1 MKQSRFISLLLAVVM
16 TVSAIFV
23 PLTASAAID
32 LSEFNLNTVQRYYL
46 RLIGS
51 LSRAD
56 YYKTDVLGSVTLAQA
71 IYEGG
76 WGRYSLP
83 VGGNNLFGIKAY
95 STWEGMVYDQKTST
109 LYSSYND
116 YLFTE
121 GQGHI
126 NTYSAWRAHKNW
138 AESVAVHSA
147 LFANESKY
155 HAVIGE
161 KDYKVAAKAIVD
173 AGYCDDYGYVDTVI
187 KLIEQYGLTEYDDL
201 TPDED
206 GVVAVVT
213 DPERVFLD
221 IGGSYTVPL
230 TFYPETAVASEVVWA
245 SDNESV
251 ATVDENGN
259 VTAVAHGMTLI
270 TATLKNG
277 REACCIVY
285 VDCNATVIDKD
296 ATVYTSPSL
305 DAGNVGKIYRGTAI
319 KVTEETVYND
329 GKGNKFYNVSGYN
342 SKGEL
347 VSGYADATYIYRNK
361 RAVGNI
367 ALTKDDITL
376 KTGDTYTVKTAV
388 SPADAFDTELIWV
401 SDNDGIASVENGVIT
416 ANAVGETVVTAK
428 TAGGCERKIKVTVAN
443 EYREYRAVVSG
454 YENITVR
461 TEPTSAATR
470 AGKLDYLTEVKVIG
484 EPVGEWYFINGRD
497 KDGKEIRGYANSIY
511 VRLIPDEATVTYGTA
526 KSGVTVYSESDE
538 YSISYGSLKEGSTY
552 ALLHEDKESGWSY
565 IIGVKTNNEALH
577 GYARL
582 DNSGNTET
590 PPVEDDE
597 IPAGS
602 YYGRTLSELNVRE
615 SGANGSN
622 SLGIFAKGTQIII
635 TGEAEDGWFAVRG
648 LDKNGNEVSG
658 YSSAQYITVLY
669 SGKVNATSLNVRA
682 EAVSGEVVGRFKNSE
697 MIIVV
702 GEAVDGWYSVE
713 SLDGSIKGYSSA
725 DYIKIE
731 GKLLAKEEEEDPVD
745 PPIPPDPPKPKPEF
759 EITDKTLSIENGV
772 LHGVKLD
779 TTVAELKNGFSE
791 GVVIADRSG
800 NIMQDSA
807 FVGTGC
813 SIIFVSEGIGEKKA
827 DVLVM
832 GDVDGDGTVT
842 AYDYL
847 FVSRHFFGT
856 FVLDE
861 LSLEAALVSGRGEL
875 NVIDYVLIKRHFF
888 GTYVIGQ

>member
-1 MKQSRFISLLLAVVM
+1 MKQSRFISFVLALM
-16 TVSAIFV
+16 ICFSALCV
-23 PLTASAAID
+23 PFTASAAID
-32 LSEFNLNTVQRYYL
+32 LSEFNLNTVQKYYL

-56 YYKTDVLGSVTLAQA
+56 YYQTDVLGSVTLAQA

-95 STWEGMVYDQKTST
+95 STWGGMVYDQKTST
-109 LYSSYND
+109 LYASYND
-116 YLFTE
+116 YIFTE
-121 GQGHI
+121 GQGHT

-147 LFANESKY
+147 LFMNESKY
-155 HAVIGE
+155 SAVIGE

-173 AGYCDDYGYVDTVI
+173 AGYCDDYGYVETVI

-221 IGGSYTVPL
+221 VGGEYTVPL
-230 TFYPETAVASEVVWA
+230 TYYPETATASEVTWA

-251 ATVDENGN
+251 ATVDENGK
-259 VTAVAHGMTLI
+259 VTALAHGMTLI

-296 ATVYTSPSL
+296 ATIYTAPSATAS
-305 DAGNVGKIYRGTAI
+305 DNGKIYRGTAM
-319 KVTEETVYND
+319 KVIEDTLYQD
-329 GKGNKFYNVSGYN
+329 GEGNRFYKVSGYN
-342 SKGEL
+342 SKNEL
-347 VSGYADATYIYRNK
+347 VEGYANAIYVYRNK
-361 RAVGNI
+361 RNVETIAV
-367 ALTKDDITL
+367 TKDDITL
-376 KTGDTYTVKTAV
+376 KIGDSYTVKTAV
-388 SPADAFDTELIWV
+388 SPADAIDTELAWE
-401 SDNDGIASVENGVIT
+401 SDNNEVAIVENGVIT
-416 ANAVGETVVTAK
+416 ANALGTAVITAK
-428 TAGGCERKIKVTVAN
+428 TAGGCERKITVTVAN
-443 EYREYRAVVSG
+443 SYREYRALVSG
-454 YENITVR
+454 YETITVR
-461 TEPTSAATR
+461 TEPTSESAR
-470 AGKLDYLTEVKVIG
+470 AGKLEYLTEITVIG
-484 EPVGEWYFINGRD
+484 EPVGEWYKVSGKD
-497 KDGKEIRGYANSIY
+497 KDGKSVIGYANSVY
-511 VRLIPDEATVTYGTA
+511 VRIIPDDAVITYGKA
-526 KSGVTVYSESDE
+526 PSGVTVYENSDE
-538 YSISYGSLKEGSTY
+538 YSISYGALKEGSAY
-552 ALLHEDKESGWSY
+552 ALLSEDKESGWSY
-565 IIGVKTNNEALH
+565 IIGVKTSDEASR

-622 SLGIFAKGTQIII
+622 SLGVFAKGAQIII

-702 GEAVDGWYSVE
+702 GEAVDGWYCVE
-713 SLDGSIKGYSSA
+713 STDGSLKGYSSA
-725 DYIKIE
+725 DYIVIN
-731 GKLLAKEEEEDPVD
+731 GKLPAGKQEEEDPD
-745 PPIPPDPPKPKPEF
+745 PPVVPDPPKKEF
-759 EITDKTLSIENGV
+759 EIIDKTLAIADGV

-779 TTVAELKNGFSE
+779 TTVEALKKGFGE
-791 GVVIADRSG
+791 GVIITDSKG
-800 NIMQDSA
+800 NILEDSA
-807 FVGTGC
+807 LVGTGC
-813 SIIFVSEGIGEKKA
+813 AVIYVNDGVGEKKA
-827 DVLVM
+827 DVQIM
-832 GDVDGDGTVT
+832 GDVDGDGRVT
-842 AYDYL
+842 AYDYV

-856 FVLDE
+856 YT
-861 LSLEAALVSGRGEL
+861 LEGVYYNAALVSGRAEI
-875 NVIDYVLIKRHFF
+875 NVIDYMLIKRHFF
-888 GTYVIGQ
+888 GTYVIS